1 MLQYLIILLDEK
13 STSFCHYSVSKNIGE
28 RSIDIDILRKGIRF
42 GMMEN
47 LMIQFV
53 YPEKELSSRHLEV
66 INTIDH
72 IDIKPYV
79 ENQDTTSDV
88 LVFNELPLGVMEK
101 EYPSTVIFRLTFQ
114 EFFDFPHYLAKQAF
128 QHFKQL
134 NIPIREIDPILAWN

>member
-1 MLQYLIILLDEK
+1 MLQYLIILLDEE
-13 STSFCHYSVSKNIGE
+13 STSFCHYSVPKNTEE
-28 RSIDIDILRKGIRF
+28 RPIDIDVLRKSIRF

-53 YPEKELSSRHLEV
+53 YPKKELSSRHLEV

-79 ENQDTTSDV
+79 ENKDKISDV
-88 LVFNELPLGVMEK
+88 MVFNELPLEVMEK
-101 EYPSTVIFRLTFQ
+101 ESAATAIFRLTFQ

-128 QHFKQL
+128 LYFKKL
-134 NIPIREIDPILAWN
+134 NIVIRVIYWV